1 MAFKLGMNKV
11 SAKGLSSSSALF
23 NLGKSPL
30 KHDRETKHDHE
41 GYDDGSNYYNSYED
55 KLIEGNKDYGSND
68 RLFNKSLNGKPSAHD
83 NLMSMATSIAND
95 FNSGEVGSG
104 GTYTGSDFIKK
115 KTGKFKI
122 DFSKGNQAGQS
133 GPNINISTGKK
144 RKTIT
149 KGQFNDTMSTDVET
163 RDANLATNAEKGY
176 SMDANNIYKI
186 MRENGGM
193 GSIVD
198 GVFVGGN
205 PNANTKSV
213 KSRGSISKDIAS
225 DKKIAH
231 EKQEVE
237 NERSYY
243 EDKHARNYAR
253 SQGKSEASEVVKAIL
268 AKREAKKVASGLSLE
283 ERKAILEQKR
293 VKAREERGNDSKPTA
308 TIEERKAILEQKRA
322 KILADRAAK
331 NNSN

>member
-115 KTGKFKI
+115 KTGSFKI
-122 DFSKGNQAGQS
+122 NFNKGTHVGGS
-133 GPNINISTGKK
+133 GPNIDIRTGKK

-149 KGQFNDTMSTDVET
+149 KGTFNDTMSTDVET

-205 PNANTKSV
+205 PNANTTRV
-213 KSRGSISKDIAS
+213 TSRGSISKDEAS
-225 DKKIAH
+225 DKKIAVQKRKT
-231 EKQEVE
+231 EKERLFFE
-237 NERSYY
+237 NKAAKDYKRAEII
-243 EDKHARNYAR
+243 
-253 SQGKSEASEVVKAIL
+253 KSLK
-268 AKREAKKVASGLSLE
+268 EAKAKSGVSSSDTSSATGSTE
-283 ERKAILEQKR
+283 ERKKLLEQKKKR
-293 VKAREERGNDSKPTA
+293 ILEA
-308 TIEERKAILEQKRA
+308 RKAKLDA
-322 KILADRAAK
+322 KKLSTSEVTLGALPTQRIK
-331 NNSN
+331 K

>member
-115 KTGKFKI
+115 KRKTGKLI
-122 DFSKGNQAGQS
+122 TFSKGNQAGQS
-133 GPNINISTGKK
+133 GPNITIDTGKK
-144 RKTIT
+144 YKDIT
-149 KGQFNDTMSTDVET
+149 KGTFNDTVTTDVAT
-163 RDANLATNAEKGY
+163 RDANLATNLEKGY
-176 SMDANNIYKI
+176 SMNADNIYKI

-205 PNANTKSV
+205 PNANTRSV
-213 KSRGSISKDIAS
+213 KSRGSISKDNAS
-225 DKKIAH
+225 DKKIAV
-231 EKQEVE
+231 EKQRVE
-237 NERSYY
+237 RERSYY
-243 EDKHARNYAR
+243 EDKHARNYAS
-253 SQGKSEASEVVKAIL
+253 SQRKSNS
-268 AKREAKKVASGLSLE
+268 SGLSLE

-293 VKAREERGNDSKPTA
+293 LKVREERDNDSKPTA

>member
-1 MAFKLGMNKV
+1 MTFKLGMNKV

-30 KHDRETKHDHE
+30 KHEREAKHDHE
-41 GYDDGSNYYNSYED
+41 GFDKDSNYYNSYED
-55 KLIEGNKDYGSND
+55 KLIEGNPEYGSND
-68 RLFNKSLNGKPSAHD
+68 RLFNKNLNGQPSAHD

-115 KTGKFKI
+115 KTGSFKI
-122 DFSKGNQAGQS
+122 NFNKGTHVGGS
-133 GPNINISTGKK
+133 GPNVNITTGKK

-149 KGQFNDTMSTDVET
+149 EGAFNDTMSTDVET
-163 RDANLATNAEKGY
+163 RDANLATNLEKGY
-176 SMDANNIYKI
+176 SMNADNIYKI

-205 PNANTKSV
+205 PNANTQSV
-213 KSRGSISKDIAS
+213 RSRGSISKDEAS
-225 DKKIAH
+225 DKKIAV
-231 EKQEVE
+231 EKQRVE

-243 EDKHARNYAR
+243 EDKHARKFEIAKR
-253 SQGKSEASEVVKAIL
+253 AKAISSSI
-268 AKREAKKVASGLSLE
+268 A
-283 ERKAILEQKR
+283 ERKAALEQ
-293 VKAREERGNDSKPTA
+293 
-308 TIEERKAILEQKRA
+308 
-322 KILADRAAK
+322 AK

>member
-68 RLFNKSLNGKPSAHD
+68 RLFNKNLKGDPSAHD

-104 GTYTGSDFIKK
+104 GTYTGSDLTKK
-115 KTGKFKI
+115 KTGSFKI
-122 DFSKGNQAGQS
+122 RFNKGTGVGQS
-133 GPNINISTGKK
+133 GPNIDISTGTK
-144 RKTIT
+144 RKTLT
-149 KGQFNDTMSTDVET
+149 EGQFHDTMSTDVET

-213 KSRGSISKDIAS
+213 RSRGSISADNAS
-225 DKKIAH
+225 DKKIAVQKRKT
-231 EKQEVE
+231 EKERLFFE
-237 NERSYY
+237 NKAAKDYKRAEIM
-243 EDKHARNYAR
+243 
-253 SQGKSEASEVVKAIL
+253 KSLK
-268 AKREAKKVASGLSLE
+268 EAKANKKTESDLSLS
-283 ERKAILEQKR
+283 ERKA
-293 VKAREERGNDSKPTA
+293 T
-308 TIEERKAILEQKRA
+308 
-322 KILADRAAK
+322 
-331 NNSN
+331 

>member
-30 KHDRETKHDHE
+30 KHERETKHDHE

-55 KLIEGNKDYGSND
+55 KLIEGNSDYGSND

-144 RKTIT
+144 KKTIT

-205 PNANTKSV
+205 PNANTRSV
-213 KSRGSISKDIAS
+213 KSRGSISKDNAS
-225 DKKIAH
+225 DKKIAV
-231 EKQEVE
+231 EKQRVE
-237 NERSYY
+237 RERSYY
-243 EDKHARNYAR
+243 EDKHARNYAS
-253 SQGKSEASEVVKAIL
+253 SQRKSNS
-268 AKREAKKVASGLSLE
+268 SGLSLE

-293 VKAREERGNDSKPTA
+293 LKVREERDNDSKPTA